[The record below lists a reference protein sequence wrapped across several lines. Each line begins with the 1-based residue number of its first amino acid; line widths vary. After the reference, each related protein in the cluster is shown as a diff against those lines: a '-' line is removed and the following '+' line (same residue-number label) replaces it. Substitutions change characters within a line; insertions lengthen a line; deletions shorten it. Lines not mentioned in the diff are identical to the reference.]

1 MIKKWLYF
9 GIVSA
14 VFAALFAAALIFTRS
29 VLRIALCTAAAAAWT
44 AFFIRFCTLKYQ
56 ITSDEII
63 TEIGFFIRSR
73 KIIKRS
79 AILSCSRVY
88 VGKHLMCTVVRTAA
102 KTAVL
107 FCDIPDISTEM

>member
-9 GIVSA
+9 RIVSA
-14 VFAALFAAALIFTRS
+14 IFALLTAAALIFTRGA
-29 VLRIALCTAAAAAWT
+29 LRIILCSAAVLAWT
-44 AFFIRFCTLKYQ
+44 AFFIRFRTLKYH

-63 TEIGFFIRSR
+63 TQIGFFIRSR

-79 AILSCSRVY
+79 AILSYSRVY
-88 VGKHLMCTVVRTAA
+88 VGKHLMCTIIRTPA

-107 FCDIPDISTEM
+107 FCDIPEQPS